1 MGKRKPVLIHQCEV
15 PGCDRPVYTAG
26 LCSPCYAA
34 EFYWQK
40 KGIAERRKRR
50 KNLEIFSAR
59 MERLT
64 TPTLRRVK

>member
-1 MGKRKPVLIHQCEV
+1 MKTKLKPSMTCEV
-15 PGCDRPVYTAG
+15 DGCDREATICG
-26 LCSPCYAA
+26 LCGPCYQA
-34 EFYWQK
+34 EYYWQK

-64 TPTLRRVK
+64 APKLRSVK